1 MNTDVQNNVGA
12 SQEAVVAQNNETI
25 SFAEKAKEMVC
36 NVCESVKE
44 FAYEVWED
52 EDGRK
57 LLKDVG
63 IALGVRL
70 AFRHPLT
77 AGIAIGIVGYR
88 AWQEIK
94 AAKEAYANN

>member
-12 SQEAVVAQNNETI
+12 SQKAVVVAQTEI

-94 AAKEAYANN
+94 AAKEACTNN